1 MSATTL
7 SQPAGLARRG
17 ARRIPTAAAALLT
30 LAGRRASLTS
40 RTPRQIAV
48 PLLGPLLLALVAAPA
63 LKAATGGLRSHIDYA
78 AFIDIGTIGL
88 LVTAISIRVFS
99 RSAVG

>member
-7 SQPAGLARRG
+7 SQPAGLAWRG

-63 LKAATGGLRSHIDYA
+63 LKAARPLFKDTTPVIANQLRPVSVSLQPLARTLAPA
-78 AFIDIGTIGL
+78 A
-88 LVTAISIRVFS
+88 A
-99 RSAVG
+99 